1 MQPSNI
7 GKRGGGR
14 GGAAAGAAFRRYHGA
29 TDTDTDTVRVQFN
42 SAAQVSN
49 QPGGFIS
56 VLPRGRMQSLNFITD
71 RTIIN

>member
-14 GGAAAGAAFRRYHGA
+14 GGAAAGAAFRRCHGA
-29 TDTDTDTVRVQFN
+29 TDTDTVRVQFN